1 MEHYD
6 LWFIFALKAI
16 ILLNGEQQYQNF
28 YMLWTIPKKWEI
40 DVTFDK
46 NNSSTFY
53 LNKIQQL
60 KMQ

>member
-53 LNKIQQL
+53 LSKIQQL